1 MKRLSKLF
9 SSYVFNVTL
18 IIVLA
23 VLVFWLTV
31 KDDPQKVLSLL
42 RHASIGWLLV
52 IVLIEFAIR
61 ALVGW
66 TIKKECN
73 LSHPR
78 YTWWQ
83 GFVNSLVAGLFNGVT
98 PGASGGQFAQA
109 YIFKKQG
116 VPLHHAASVL
126 WMDFIIYQSTMV
138 VSVFVLILLRFQH
151 FYEKYSQFFA
161 IVLLGFAVSS
171 AVIVGLW
178 ALVRF
183 PKFYTW
189 LTTKGFAIGVKI
201 HLIKDPEKARKS
213 VDAQLKRFG
222 EEVIVLRTHREL
234 IPQVAGG
241 HFLRLMLYY
250 SVPFFC
256 AKALHIP
263 VQMSQMIDIL
273 ALSSFVEM
281 INAFV
286 PLPGSSGGA
295 EATFLLMFSTIFG
308 TSNTGTI
315 MLLWR
320 ICNYYF
326 VLIIGFI
333 GFVYAKKQPDILIEH
348 EDDPEEKTQQTAA
361 AGEDSK

>member
-234 IPQVAGG
+234 IPRLPAGISCG
-241 HFLRLMLYY
+241 
-250 SVPFFC
+250 
-256 AKALHIP
+256 
-263 VQMSQMIDIL
+263 
-273 ALSSFVEM
+273 
-281 INAFV
+281 
-286 PLPGSSGGA
+286 
-295 EATFLLMFSTIFG
+295 
-308 TSNTGTI
+308 
-315 MLLWR
+315 
-320 ICNYYF
+320 
-326 VLIIGFI
+326 
-333 GFVYAKKQPDILIEH
+333 
-348 EDDPEEKTQQTAA
+348 
-361 AGEDSK
+361 